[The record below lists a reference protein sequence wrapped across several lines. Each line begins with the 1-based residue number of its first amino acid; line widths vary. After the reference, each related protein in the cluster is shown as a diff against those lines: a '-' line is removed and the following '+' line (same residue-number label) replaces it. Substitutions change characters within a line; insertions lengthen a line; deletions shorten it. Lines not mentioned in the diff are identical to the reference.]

1 MRPLL
6 PTLLLCL
13 AVPAMGRAQRFTGG
27 VQETSRPVPGLD
39 RIGVDERLDQQMPL
53 DVAFRDHTGRQV
65 TLSEYVDG
73 ERPVF
78 LTFAYHSCPSLCSLV
93 LDATERAAVDQ
104 EWTPGV
110 EYQMVTISIDPRDTP
125 EKAALK
131 RAESLEAV
139 GREGADWAFLVGDEE
154 AIARVTTAAGY
165 RFFFEERQQQY
176 AHAAAAMFL
185 TPDGKMARYLYGLRF
200 ERSDVRM
207 ALLEAS
213 EGRSISAGERI
224 LLYCYTY
231 DEASQGY
238 VLMAWNVMKIG
249 GALCALALFGF
260 LFVLWRREKRRGG
273 LFDERGDPA
282 DLAANTFDPSPPRGE
297 SPTKRRTEEE
307 LLPRPAKQVEA

>member
-6 PTLLLCL
+6 PILLVLL
-13 AVPAMGRAQRFTGG
+13 AVPTVGAAQRFTGG

-53 DVAFRDHTGRQV
+53 DVPFRDHTGRAV
-65 TLSEYVDG
+65 TLRDYFDG
-73 ERPVF
+73 ERPVM

-93 LDATERAAVDQ
+93 LDATERAAVAQ

-125 EKAALK
+125 EKAAEK
-131 RAESLEAV
+131 RAASLAEV
-139 GREGADWAFLVGDEE
+139 NRDGSEWAFLVGDQES
-154 AIARVTTAAGY
+154 IARVTTAAGY
-165 RFFFEERQQQY
+165 RYFYDERQQQY
-176 AHAAAAMFL
+176 AHTAAAMFL
-185 TPDGKMARYLYGLRF
+185 TPEGKLARYLYGLRF
-200 ERSDVRM
+200 ETSDVRL

-224 LLYCYTY
+224 LLYCYSY

-249 GALCALALFGF
+249 GALCAFALFAF
-260 LFVLWRREKRRGG
+260 IFVLWRRERRRGG
-273 LFDERGDPA
+273 LFDEGLEGFA
-282 DLAANTFDPSPPRGE
+282 DAPRA
-297 SPTKRRTEEE
+297 PTDTSKLRTEESA
-307 LLPRPAKQVEA
+307 LPRPAKQVEA